1 MKKILVLLAIVV
13 LSFPVISYAEYYFVA
28 CKEGTIFKYS
38 VSDEVVRNFKK
49 GELFIASRGFDEGR
63 LLVYSLDNDKL
74 GYVNPKGGQWF
85 VSESSLINVETVCS
99 TQQMRREQLEA
110 IEFEKRVAE
119 YKPVSKKE
127 KGRKVYF
134 RKEWEVFKEPS
145 IASKRKKVQGDCVD
159 IFFGEYPPYKL
170 TKDGMEYG
178 WLFSVGD
185 NDAVIE
191 DSCEKAREKALEM
204 AKKEAE
210 VIAEE
215 KREEAERARIEKEK
229 REKEERE
236 EAEAKRKEA
245 ETKRKEEGI
254 KSKGVTEG
262 MGGLRWGDTTEE
274 FSRLRNPSPSPTY
287 GEGRKFTNKISEH
300 VAYGTRY
307 YMISGIG
314 SHLANY
320 YFYKNKFY
328 YFSIDTGSGYGEMI
342 KQALISKYGQPKE
355 ISPLVLYINPNAKV
369 GTGYGW
375 EVKDVTIT
383 LNINNMKN
391 ESHLSY
397 IHIPT
402 LKLRISDDKK
412 TSEGMKKDL

>member
-1 MKKILVLLAIVV
+1 MKKITLVLLAMVV
-13 LSFPVISYAEYYFVA
+13 LSFPVVSYAEYYFAA

-74 GYVNPKGGQWF
+74 GYVNLKDGRWF

-99 TQQMRREQLEA
+99 TQQTRRERLEA
-110 IEFEKRVAE
+110 IE
-119 YKPVSKKE
+119 
-127 KGRKVYF
+127 
-134 RKEWEVFKEPS
+134 
-145 IASKRKKVQGDCVD
+145 I
-159 IFFGEYPPYKL
+159 
-170 TKDGMEYG
+170 
-178 WLFSVGD
+178 
-185 NDAVIE
+185 
-191 DSCEKAREKALEM
+191 EKANP
-204 AKKEAE
+204 
-210 VIAEE
+210 
-215 KREEAERARIEKEK
+215 ERARIEKEK

-236 EAEAKRKEA
+236 EAEAKKKED
-245 ETKRKEEGI
+245 EI

-262 MGGLRWGDTTEE
+262 AGGLKWGSTVEE
-274 FSRLRNPSPSPTY
+274 FSRLKNPSPIPFGGSNSI
-287 GEGRKFTNKISEH
+287 EQKFTVGVGENVRLGS
-300 VAYGTRY
+300 RY

-314 SHLANY
+314 SHSANY
-320 YFYKNKFY
+320 HFYKNKFY

-375 EVKDVTIT
+375 EVRDVTIT